1 MTDRQYSILVLCT
14 GNSSRSVMAEA
25 LINTLGKGRFKAYSA
40 GSHPSGTVN
49 PFAIER
55 CESLDYDVSQLR
67 SKSWDEFATPDAPHM
82 DFVITVCDQ
91 AAGEVC
97 PIWPGKPMTAHW
109 GFEDPAAFEGT
120 DEEKRQVFSKVYRQI
135 LGRVSQF
142 VNLPLHV
149 LDSNAIQRE
158 LRAIGAR
165 PAEGPN
171 EQY

>member
-25 LINTLGKGRFKAYSA
+25 LFNTLGKGRFKAYSA

-67 SKSWDEFATPDAPHM
+67 SKSWDQFATPDAPHM

-109 GFEDPAAFEGT
+109 GFEDPAAFKGT